1 MNSKKML
8 CKRSLYFFVM
18 AVIMFAYTSNGFAQ
32 YGKVGE
38 RIIGG
43 VRYALYNYYGQ
54 DLTANIIGWSESLP
68 ENLVIPEKI
77 LISENSSIDG
87 WYPVTNTWSGAFSNC
102 SRLKTVTI
110 DSRILDVSSN
120 TFSDCINL
128 ESVTWPESVE
138 WQEGWGQMPLAA
150 RIFKGCVKLK
160 NVRFPQEMT
169 YIDDSAFEGCH
180 SLEHINL
187 PPHLTTIGSSAFKD
201 CINLKEIN
209 FPPTLDIIW
218 DWAFQNCKS
227 LSKVILPNTLNDLRR
242 EVFEGCTGIK
252 EVVIEDGTSTFDF
265 AEYWGNGDS
274 FFPFKGCNVEKLYL
288 GRPVVFGSPSPFSE
302 GFSTLKELEVGEAV
316 VDMSDFG
323 TFSGCSE
330 LETVKLPE
338 TYKNIGQSLFSGCK
352 KLKTINIPAATKVIW
367 FEAFKDCSSLT
378 NMDLPE
384 GLYYIGGEAF
394 RNCSSLVSVSIPST
408 LTILIP
414 SAFKDCSSLER
425 VSIAVE
431 DPSVIN
437 KSNGWKITESFIGI
451 NPDCMLYVPRNCSQS
466 YAKNGW
472 NNFRF
477 IRENDT
483 KWITNTNQI
492 QNGKAYRLAPE
503 SVIRGVVYANPNNNY
518 LDACGGETNYRNP
531 SVSAD
536 YSDPYQ
542 QFSLY
547 RKDGE
552 FYLYNIGQKKFVNSY
567 EQVDKN
573 VYFTLSE
580 YPGLPVSV
588 LPSSVED
595 EFLLAIDGDE
605 WINVSQPGCVG
616 NWYEEDGGNRF
627 LIVEAD
633 DVSDE
638 ICAEIENSFEHQ
650 VAIRPIKDISQISND
665 KCYVLM
671 AEDSNRGVIYA
682 HEGRDYLDAC
692 GGMGDYRNTDIEID
706 FSDPNQQFVLY
717 ESNGSYYLYSIGQRK
732 FVSHYETLA
741 NHVFFM
747 LNSVPMNSISFYPSS
762 VDGEFIIALDDS
774 EWINVNDLGCVGNWY
789 IEDGGNRIRI
799 IEVGDA
805 PADVLNEIAA
815 AFDNTTALPVLCNAR
830 DKGQF
835 FDLQGRRIVSPQAGV
850 NIVRYSDGSTMKVLL
865 K

>member
-38 RIIGG
+38 RINGG

-54 DLTANIIGWSESLP
+54 DLRAEIIGWSESLP

-138 WQEGWGQMPLAA
+138 WQEEWGQMFLAA
-150 RIFKGCVKLK
+150 GIFKGCVKLK

-169 YIDDSAFEGCH
+169 YIDYSAFEGCH

-201 CINLKEIN
+201 CINMKEIN

-227 LSKVILPNTLNDLRR
+227 LSKVILPNTLNDLLR
-242 EVFEGCTGIK
+242 EVFLDCTGIK

-265 AEYWGNGDS
+265 GEPWGSNGER
-274 FFPFKGCNVEKLYL
+274 FFPFKGCNVEKLYW
-288 GRPVVFGSPSPFSE
+288 GRPTTDLTPFSE
-302 GFSTLKELEVGEAV
+302 GFSTLKELEVGESV
-316 VDMSDFG
+316 VSFNDWGIFRGFCD
-323 TFSGCSE
+323 
-330 LETVKLPE
+330 LETVKLPDTFE
-338 TYKNIGQSLFSGCK
+338 NIGQEAFSGCK
-352 KLKTINIPAATKVIW
+352 KLKNINIPAATKAIG
-367 FEAFKDCSSLT
+367 FQAFKDCTSLT
-378 NMDLPE
+378 KMNLPE
-384 GLYYIGGEAF
+384 GLSNIGVDAF
-394 RNCSSLVSVSIPST
+394 NGCSSLTSVSLPST
-408 LTILIP
+408 LTLLPIG
-414 SAFKDCSSLER
+414 AFSGCSSLSK
-425 VSIAVE
+425 VTIAAK
-431 DPSVIN
+431 DPSTIGRLY
-437 KSNGWKITESFIGI
+437 SNEISESFKDIS
-451 NPDCMLYVPRNCSQS
+451 PDCMLYVPRNCSQS

-477 IRENDT
+477 IRESGV

-552 FYLYNIGQKKFVNSY
+552 IYLYSIGQKKFINSY
-567 EQVDKN
+567 EQVGDN

-588 LPSSVED
+588 LPSSVDD

-627 LIVEAD
+627 LIVEAG
-633 DVSDE
+633 DVSNE

-692 GGMGDYRNTDIEID
+692 GGVGDYRNTDIEID

-762 VDGEFIIALDDS
+762 VEGEFIITLDDS

-789 IEDGGNRIRI
+789 IEDGGNRIKI

-805 PADVLNEIAA
+805 PADVLSEIAA

-830 DKGQF
+830 DKRQF